1 VDEARRTQVLLAMAM
16 MRRTDPAGRSTLC
29 ALSAG
34 IVAVSGAGVTVMSRN
49 GDAGMTVC
57 SSDPIAQAIG
67 DLQFSLGEGPSFDS
81 YNTEQPLGEPDL
93 AHVKDGRWAGFA
105 PAAVSAG
112 AAAVFGFPLRA
123 SGVVL
128 GALDLYRDRVGERSQ
143 EQFADALVVADV
155 IAQEILVLQAG
166 APAGTV
172 GVRSSGGSE
181 LRLVVHQA
189 TGMVAAQLD
198 IGVYEAMDRLR
209 ARAYAEDVSLTD
221 LAVSVVDRGIRFGP
235 DWPL

>member
-1 VDEARRTQVLLAMAM
+1 MDKDRRAKVLLAMATM
-16 MRRTDPAGRSTLC
+16 ARTDPAGRSTLC

-34 IVAVSGAGVTVMSRN
+34 IVGVSGAGVTVMSRN

-57 SSDPIAQAIG
+57 SSDPIAQAIE
-67 DLQFSLGEGPSFDS
+67 DLQFSLGEGPCVDS
-81 YNTEQPLGEPDL
+81 YNTEQPVSEPDL
-93 AHVKDGRWAGFA
+93 AHVADGRWAGFA

-128 GALDLYRDRVGERSQ
+128 GALDLYRDRAGELSRD
-143 EQFADALVVADV
+143 QFADALVVADV

-172 GVRSSGGSE
+172 GVRSTGGSE

-221 LAVSVVDRGIRFGP
+221 LAASVVGRKIRFWP
-235 DWPL
+235 DWSL